1 MSMYIDPAY
10 PDKASDPRLT
20 NVADKWRTLNRQI
33 SDADWHGK
41 PVTKA
46 QRDKLSTLRQM
57 VRHGK
62 LFTPNF

>member
-1 MSMYIDPAY
+1 MNFYIDPVY

-46 QRDKLSTLRQM
+46 QRDKLATLKQD
-57 VRHGK
+57 VKEGK
-62 LFTPNF
+62 LWTPKF

>member
-1 MSMYIDPAY
+1 MSMYIDPIY

-46 QRDKLSTLRQM
+46 ERDKLSTLRQM

>member
-1 MSMYIDPAY
+1 MSMYIDPVY
-10 PDKASDPRLT
+10 PDKLSDPRLT

-33 SDADWHGK
+33 NDADWHGK

-46 QRDKLSTLRQM
+46 QRDKLATLRQM

>member
-10 PDKASDPRLT
+10 PDVASDQRLT
-20 NVADKWRTLNRQI
+20 NVLDKWWTLNRQI

-46 QRDKLSTLRQM
+46 QRDKLATLRQM
-57 VRHGK
+57 VHDGK
-62 LFTPNF
+62 LYTPNF

>member
-1 MSMYIDPAY
+1 MSMIDPIY
-10 PDKASDPRLT
+10 PDLTNDPRLT

-33 SDADWHGK
+33 SDADWHDK

-46 QRDKLSTLRQM
+46 ERDKLVTLRQR

-62 LFTPNF
+62 LYTPNF